1 MREPTQKEMA
11 TFYGVSENTIVNWKK
26 AKTEKDPKTGRQ
38 NIFNAC
44 RFYLKIREESELYK
58 EVLEQIHDSIEML
71 DSEKKF
77 VIEGEKVN
85 LKDLAKKNLRDSKT
99 KLKELSEILSYAI

>member
-11 TFYGVSENTIVNWKK
+11 TFYGVTENTLTNWKK

-44 RFYLKIREESELYK
+44 RFYLKLREKSELYK
-58 EVLEQIHDSIEML
+58 EVLEQIYDSIEML
-71 DSEKKF
+71 ENNKSF
-77 VIEGEKVN
+77 VIEGEKIN
-85 LKDLAKKNLRDSKT
+85 FKDLAKKNLRDSKT